1 MVVAPSARPG
11 IMGRFRSRYS
21 GHPSGPI
28 GRIFGRAMVR
38 DTAGA
43 NDRAVQLIALDR
55 PNTVVEV
62 GFGQGRT
69 VGVLVGRGYRVLG
82 VDPSRTMVRQAVARN
97 RAACAD
103 GRAELRHG
111 DGVTIPFP
119 DGVADA
125 ALSVH
130 AVYFMPDLG
139 ATLTELARVLRP
151 GGLLVIAC
159 RTSDTPVPGW
169 MDPAVYQVPTASHL
183 IDLLDSAGYEGIGR
197 QAVEGDAERLHLFTA
212 RAGSTSGPA

>member
-1 MVVAPSARPG
+1 MVVAASAHPG
-11 IMGRFRSRYS
+11 IVGRFRSRQS
-21 GHPSGPI
+21 GHPSGLI

-38 DTAGA
+38 DTADA
-43 NDRAVQLIALDR
+43 NDRAVHQIALDR

-69 VGVLVGRGYRVLG
+69 VGLLLERGYRVLG
-82 VDPSRTMVRQAVARN
+82 VDSSLTMVRQAVGRN

-130 AVYFMPDLG
+130 TVYFMPDLA
-139 ATLTELARVLRP
+139 ATLTDLARVLRP
-151 GGLLVIAC
+151 GGLLVLAC
-159 RTSDTPVPGW
+159 RTSDAPVPGW

-183 IDLLDSAGYEGIGR
+183 IGLLNSAGYEGVDR
-197 QAVEGDAERLHLFTA
+197 QVVEGDPEALHLFTA
-212 RAGSTSGPA
+212 RAGTKSRPS